1 MSKAAFPINDL
12 LRRRL
17 QTSLTIVTLALS
29 VASTLFLLLFSSS
42 LCFGLTSATSMF
54 TMGITALFSQFILF
68 IGVLIFAVGIVL
80 TSFIAF
86 FMMSQRTRDFG
97 LIKAAG
103 CPNSLVAGYFMTEL
117 LTTTVAG
124 CVLGIIV
131 GFLMDYGVANY
142 VFSTYRLP
150 NFWFA
155 PLVFVVFFVLA
166 LIFGLWPLLK
176 ASRMSPVKA
185 LSPVNYYGLTTTNK
199 HKPLS
204 KSGITWNIATRNL
217 LRRQSAT
224 IRIFLLLSIVF
235 ILLTVSIAGGV
246 IASGTTTSWVQNAV
260 GKNTIAIA
268 TSSMGNQYEQL
279 LSTFSGTSKTGNFN
293 YSDPNLAIPSSVIQQ
308 LNALPSVS
316 LVDTRLVLNEQVQED
331 QNFSLNGETLQV
343 TPVGDSR
350 TGDSI
355 VIGVNPAKLSGAWNV
370 EGRFLNA
377 NDDYEAVVGDSIAQ
391 SMYTPD
397 PSMNI
402 NQSNP
407 LVEGISFENGTFNI
421 VGVCV
426 DPINNGFVTYVPI
439 ETLEN
444 ITAFSSPNLLLVT
457 LKNPADQAAA
467 IVQIKTLIQNTDP
480 NLNVFPLNSVVEK
493 DTNFLAS
500 TWQTIMVMPLFTLVS
515 AALCMVSYM
524 MLTVDEQHQEFAV
537 LRAVGAKPKFVVFVL
552 AIQSII
558 VLVSSFG
565 VGISL
570 GTIITLLILMPQPLV
585 TGFTILEITG
595 LLFAA
600 LAGILLFSLYPAF
613 RLAKSS
619 ILKIMT

>member
-1 MSKAAFPINDL
+1 MSRAAFPVNDL

-17 QTSLTIVTLALS
+17 QTSLTIATLALS
-29 VASTLFLLLFSSS
+29 VASTLFLLLFSSR
-42 LCFGLTSATSMF
+42 LGFGLTSATKIF
-54 TMGITALFSQFILF
+54 TLGLTVLFSQFVLF

-86 FMMSQRTRDFG
+86 FMMAQRTRDFG

-124 CVLGIIV
+124 CVLGIII
-131 GFLMDYGVANY
+131 GFLMDYGVANF
-142 VFSTYRLP
+142 VFSAYKLP

-176 ASRMSPVKA
+176 ASRISPVKA

-199 HKPLS
+199 HKALS
-204 KSGITWNIATRNL
+204 RSGITWSIASRSL

-224 IRIFLLLSIVF
+224 FRVFILLSIVF
-235 ILLTVSIAGGV
+235 ILLTVSVGGGV
-246 IASGTTTSWVQNAV
+246 IASGTTTAWVQNAV

-268 TSSMGNQYEQL
+268 TNTIGNQYEQL
-279 LSTFSGTSKTGNFN
+279 LSAFSGASKTVNFN
-293 YSDPNLAIPSSVIQQ
+293 YSDPKLAIPDSVITQVR
-308 LNALPSVS
+308 ALPSVS
-316 LVDTRLVLNEQVQED
+316 LIDSRLILNETVQEVA
-331 QNFSLNGETLQV
+331 NFTFGTKTADTQF
-343 TPVGDSR
+343 VGGSR
-350 TGDSI
+350 QGDAI
-355 VIGVNPAKLSGAWNV
+355 VMGVNPTELSGTWSV
-370 EGRFLNA
+370 EGRFLSS
-377 NDDYEAVVGDSIAQ
+377 NDDFEAVVGDSIAQ
-391 SMYTPD
+391 SMYSPD
-397 PSMNI
+397 PSKGI
-402 NQSNP
+402 TLSNP
-407 LVEGISFENGTFNI
+407 LVEGITLQNNTFNI

-426 DPINNGFVTYVPI
+426 DPINNGFVTYVPV
-439 ETLEN
+439 ERLEN
-444 ITAFSSPNLLLVT
+444 ITGVSSPNLLLVT
-457 LKNPADQAAA
+457 LKTSTDQSAA
-467 IVQIKTLIQNTDP
+467 IAQLKTLIQNIDP
-480 NLNVFPLNSVVEK
+480 TLNVFPLDSVVEK
-493 DTNFLAS
+493 NTNFLAS
-500 TWQTIMVMPLFTLVS
+500 TWQTIMILPLFTLVS

-524 MLTVDEQHQEFAV
+524 MLAVDEQHQEFAV
-537 LRAVGAKPKFVVFVL
+537 LRAVGAKPKFIVFVL

-570 GTIITLLILMPQPLV
+570 GTIITLLILLPQPIV
-585 TGFTILEITG
+585 TSFTILEITG

-613 RLAKSS
+613 KVARSP